1 MLAKLLAHQL
11 RHPAG
16 ILGRMVAR
24 VMESTN
30 KEAYRDVLAALEWKQ
45 AKHLFEIGYGTG
57 DGLAMIRKASP
68 FCLLSGIDFSA
79 LMHERAVARL
89 NAGGQSAELSCGD
102 FLSAALASDAYSHV
116 LCVNVVYFW
125 AQLAEPLQ
133 KVKAMLTPG
142 GTFVL
147 FMRDEAYLEK
157 KKLLDS
163 GVFHRYSPSAVEQ
176 ALREAG
182 FAVTQTRS
190 DAGVTFRAE
199 KPSSSSS
206 PSSSSPS

>member
-30 KEAYRDVLAALEWKQ
+30 KEAYRDVLGALDWKR

-57 DGLAMIRKASP
+57 DGLTLIRESAPS
-68 FCLLSGIDFSA
+68 CRLSGIDFSA
-79 LMHERAVARL
+79 LMHERASARL
-89 NAGGQSAELSCGD
+89 NAGGRTAELVCGD
-102 FLSAALASDAYSHV
+102 FLSASLASGAYSHV

-133 KVKAMLTPG
+133 KVAAMIEPG

-163 GVFHRYSPSAVEQ
+163 GVFHRYAPAAVEQ

-190 DAGVTFRAE
+190 EAGVTFRAE
-199 KPSSSSS
+199 KPASSQS
-206 PSSSSPS
+206 PSQA